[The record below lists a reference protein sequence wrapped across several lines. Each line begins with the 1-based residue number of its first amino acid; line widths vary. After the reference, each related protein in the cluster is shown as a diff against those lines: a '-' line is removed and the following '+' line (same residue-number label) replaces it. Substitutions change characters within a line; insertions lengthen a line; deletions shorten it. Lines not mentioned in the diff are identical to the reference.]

1 MKDATLSGLSVAS
14 VCGIGEKPSPSI
26 SWSSIPGI
34 YDCARVHLCQ
44 PPFNFLD
51 KCAVR
56 DAVPIH
62 NGNSYIVIAPGGTKL
77 NNKII
82 RVNDSSDKRY
92 IRSQVLREPFL
103 RSAHDF
109 SLSVVDTLRFSNPRV
124 SGIIASDAPCTK
136 RAALPSVIAV
146 ITRLRSLS
154 VPISLTCRILLI
166 MPSLLGYPH
175 PALPSL
181 TDAL

>member
-1 MKDATLSGLSVAS
+1 MNDATLSGLSVAS

-26 SWSSIPGI
+26 SWSSIPVSMI
-34 YDCARVHLCQ
+34 VRAFHLCQ

-56 DAVPIH
+56 DAVSIH

-82 RVNDSSDKRY
+82 RMNDSSDKRY
-92 IRSQVLREPFL
+92 VRSQVLREPFL

-109 SLSVVDTLRFSNPRV
+109 F
-124 SGIIASDAPCTK
+124 IIRC
-136 RAALPSVIAV
+136 
-146 ITRLRSLS
+146 
-154 VPISLTCRILLI
+154 
-166 MPSLLGYPH
+166 
-175 PALPSL
+175 
-181 TDAL
+181 